1 MKEIYF
7 LYQKKKLSLYIISVF
22 DKMIYCIIL
31 FKWNRFV
38 IHSALLLL
46 QKLNICWQH
55 SRLKHK
61 QYLKLNQL
69 QDKMAVAIWQLN
81 FTLHYFKTILCA
93 CISRT
98 SLQNNARILL
108 EKVEEREGET
118 LTKLLIK
125 ELRSKNK
132 FGILEDV
139 DIHTK

>member
-1 MKEIYF
+1 MKEMYF

-61 QYLKLNQL
+61 
-69 QDKMAVAIWQLN
+69 
-81 FTLHYFKTILCA
+81 
-93 CISRT
+93 
-98 SLQNNARILL
+98 
-108 EKVEEREGET
+108 
-118 LTKLLIK
+118 
-125 ELRSKNK
+125 
-132 FGILEDV
+132 
-139 DIHTK
+139 